1 MTELILHVGE
11 RLAALDQERGV
22 GVPEVVEA
30 DPTEAR
36 LLEQGQP
43 DAMHEVQGVDRPVDP
58 IREYPR
64 REIAALNGSLGLEKR
79 FPPLERSRERG
90 GEVHAARLA
99 RLRAPNQELAA
110 AVADGPPDL
119 DEVASEVE
127 VGPLESEDLA
137 LAHPGP
143 RGQGD
148 QVQPLRVPP
157 LAGAEEGRKLGLGER
172 SDR

>member
-1 MTELILHVGE
+1 MTELILHVGG

-64 REIAALNGSLGLEKR
+64 REIAALNGGLGLEKR

-90 GEVHAARLA
+90 GEVHSARLA
-99 RLRAPNQELAA
+99 RLRAPNQERAS
-110 AVADGPPDL
+110 AVADSPLGVKML
-119 DEVASEVE
+119 RTFVE
-127 VGPLESEDLA
+127 DSGDVGGAAAAGRLES
-137 LAHPGP
+137 
-143 RGQGD
+143 RN
-148 QVQPLRVPP
+148 
-157 LAGAEEGRKLGLGER
+157 
-172 SDR
+172 S

>member
-36 LLEQGQP
+36 LLEQGQR

-64 REIAALNGSLGLEKR
+64 REITALNGRSEEHTSELQSHSDLVCRLLLEKKKKYR
-79 FPPLERSRERG
+79 ARSSG
-90 GEVHAARLA
+90 ARY
-99 RLRAPNQELAA
+99 
-110 AVADGPPDL
+110 
-119 DEVASEVE
+119 
-127 VGPLESEDLA
+127 
-137 LAHPGP
+137 
-143 RGQGD
+143 
-148 QVQPLRVPP
+148 
-157 LAGAEEGRKLGLGER
+157 GRTGSFHR
-172 SDR
+172 RPSCNRCYT